1 MGASSQFP
9 KTEQA
14 NPQRR
19 GRIFLVAVAAF
30 TLGALVTLVAFR
42 ILGGSPARSRFDA
55 SRAVGQESGPR
66 DREAP
71 TSAASASQTTPNA
84 SAVYVS
90 PARQQTI
97 GVRKAVVGPQ
107 KLGTTLRTVGLLA
120 YDETRVTQIHTKV
133 SGWVERVFADYVGKL
148 VSRGDPLFTV
158 YSPQLVA
165 TQTEYLLALQA
176 KESPSSTDAPAGPLT
191 GESLVAVARDR
202 LKLWDISDSQIEE
215 LRRTHQIQKTLTLH
229 SPFSGIVL
237 ERSVF
242 AGQYVTP
249 EMPAYKIADLASIWV
264 VGEVFEYELPRIRMG
279 QEAEIEFPYGQ
290 TRKTLEGR
298 IGFIYPTIDPQ
309 TRRVK
314 VRAEFRNP
322 GLEFKP
328 GTYVTLVLRTEE
340 DQRLAVPKEAVIDT
354 GTKRYVILSLPDGYF
369 EPREIEIGEPGD
381 AFYPVVGGLAE
392 GDVIVTSAQ
401 FLIDSETNLQA
412 AMKAMSAT
420 MPGMSGGGEMAMPGM
435 EKMGEMPMPKESGAA
450 PEPTHGHESHGR

>member
-1 MGASSQFP
+1 
-9 KTEQA
+9 
-14 NPQRR
+14 
-19 GRIFLVAVAAF
+19 
-30 TLGALVTLVAFR
+30 
-42 ILGGSPARSRFDA
+42 
-55 SRAVGQESGPR
+55 
-66 DREAP
+66 
-71 TSAASASQTTPNA
+71 
-84 SAVYVS
+84 VYVS

-97 GVRKAVVGPQ
+97 GVRKAVVGHQ
-107 KLGTTLRTVGLLA
+107 TLGTTLRTVGLLA

-133 SGWVERVFADYVGKL
+133 SGWVERVFADYLGKI
-148 VSRGDPLFTV
+148 VARGDPLFTV

-165 TQTEYLLALQA
+165 TQMEYLLALQA
-176 KESPSSTDAPAGPLT
+176 KESPSGADASPGVLT

-202 LKLWDISDSQIEE
+202 LKLWDISDSQIEK

-229 SPFSGIVL
+229 SQFSGIVL
-237 ERSVF
+237 ERNVF

-249 EMPAYKIADLASIWV
+249 EMAAYKIADLSSIWV
-264 VGEVFEYELPRIRMG
+264 VGEVFEYEISRIRVG

-298 IGFIYPTIDPQ
+298 IGFVYPTIDPQ

-314 VRAEFRNP
+314 VRGEFRNP

-328 GTYVTLVLRTEE
+328 GTYVTLVLRTTD

-354 GTKRYVILSLPDGYF
+354 GTKRYVILALPNGYF

-381 AFYPVVGGLAE
+381 EFYPVVGGLAE

-420 MPGMSGGGEMAMPGM
+420 MPGMSGGGEMNMPGM
-435 EKMGEMPMPKESGAA
+435 EKTMPEQSGAA
-450 PEPTHGHESHGR
+450 PEAPQGHESHGR